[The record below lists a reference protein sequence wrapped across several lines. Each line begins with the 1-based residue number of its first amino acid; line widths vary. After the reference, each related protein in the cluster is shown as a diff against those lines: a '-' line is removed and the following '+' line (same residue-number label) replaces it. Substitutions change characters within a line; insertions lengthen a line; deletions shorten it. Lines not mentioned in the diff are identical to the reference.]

1 MGNFE
6 SKALGH
12 GCQVLFKV
20 LLKFK
25 EPDRATPSC
34 LSLCGTI
41 WLLLTILLL
50 PLTILYF
57 KSMVYLKA
65 RDCVN
70 KEVGEGCPGE
80 ETQLQHCQERSCPG
94 DKEFLMLVWNPHKSL
109 G

>member
-1 MGNFE
+1 
-6 SKALGH
+6 
-12 GCQVLFKV
+12 
-20 LLKFK
+20 
-25 EPDRATPSC
+25 
-34 LSLCGTI
+34 
-41 WLLLTILLL
+41 
-50 PLTILYF
+50 
-57 KSMVYLKA
+57 MVYFKA